1 LQAFATSTQSYD
13 KHLLSRIGGPSTSNR
28 QSVSYTSGGV
38 YEYPLSAAVDRRH
51 SSISSAAASD
61 RRQGSFDSISSLRW
75 PPSSIQW
82 NDYSTNTSRHGSLAS
97 AGSISQRGSYDSS
110 MFLNE
115 EAYAEDSQLNNLHLD
130 EQSPN
135 SPRAGSKRRAVS
147 PPHERDD
154 RLSISGTLA
163 QNDGHLRR
171 VATTRISPVSS
182 VFMEQTTASPA
193 STATRHGS
201 LKSSLGVASVP
212 SSATSYAS
220 GRISP
225 PSSTRDAVIEF
236 NSGIFQSK
244 TKDTATAATAASRTP
259 EASEDG
265 PPAGKL
271 PPVDISSHSRNSSL
285 TQAPGVHVCE
295 CCPKKPR
302 RFETEAEL
310 RLVDLH
316 KNTHS

>member
-1 LQAFATSTQSYD
+1 
-13 KHLLSRIGGPSTSNR
+13 
-28 QSVSYTSGGV
+28 
-38 YEYPLSAAVDRRH
+38 
-51 SSISSAAASD
+51 
-61 RRQGSFDSISSLRW
+61 
-75 PPSSIQW
+75 
-82 NDYSTNTSRHGSLAS
+82 
-97 AGSISQRGSYDSS
+97 

-115 EAYAEDSQLNNLHLD
+115 EAYAEDSQLNNLHID
-130 EQSPN
+130 EQNPD

-147 PPHERDD
+147 PPHERED

-182 VFMEQTTASPA
+182 VFVDQTTASPA

-201 LKSSLGVASVP
+201 LKSSLGVTSVP

-220 GRISP
+220 SRISP
-225 PSSTRDAVIEF
+225 TSATRDAGIEF
-236 NSGIFQSK
+236 NSGIFQPK
-244 TKDTATAATAASRTP
+244 ANDTTTAAATIGQTHES
-259 EASEDG
+259 SEDE

-285 TQAPGVHVCE
+285 TQIPGAHVCE

-302 RFETEAEL
+302 RFETEAAL
-310 RLVDLH
+310 RLVDLRIDAH
-316 KNTHS
+316 MRIES